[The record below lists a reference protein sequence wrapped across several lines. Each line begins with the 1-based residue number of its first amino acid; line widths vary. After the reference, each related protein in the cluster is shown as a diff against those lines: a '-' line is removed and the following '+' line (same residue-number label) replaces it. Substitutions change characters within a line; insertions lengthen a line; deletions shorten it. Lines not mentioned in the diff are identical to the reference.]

1 MIQSRSTQC
10 AALHLKFGTL
20 PISSIFIYNNTYKHT
35 HTHTHTHRPSSE
47 TKYRDKIIVGG
58 LDSLR

>member
-35 HTHTHTHRPSSE
+35 HTHRPSSE

>member
-20 PISSIFIYNNTYKHT
+20 PLSIFNEEIILKPTIDLPDIGYAHLAGNKL
-35 HTHTHTHRPSSE
+35 
-47 TKYRDKIIVGG
+47 KIKI
-58 LDSLR
+58 SKS